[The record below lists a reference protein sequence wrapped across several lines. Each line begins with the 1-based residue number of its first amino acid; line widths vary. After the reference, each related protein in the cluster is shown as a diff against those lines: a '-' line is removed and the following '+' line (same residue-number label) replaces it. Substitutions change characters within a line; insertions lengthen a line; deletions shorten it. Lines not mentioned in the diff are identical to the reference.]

1 MLTRKLN
8 YISFLVNKGR
18 LVTLASEPTD
28 HTGYWMRMVSNAVS
42 QEFARKVSS
51 EDVTVAEW
59 TFMRALYDLEPTP
72 PSALAERMGMT
83 KGAISKLAE
92 RLVVKGLVERTESQE
107 DKRAHS
113 LSLTTEGR
121 AKIPILASLA
131 DENDAGFFGVLTND
145 EHEALDRILKALAE
159 RRGLKTTPVD

>member
-1 MLTRKLN
+1 MASKL
-8 YISFLVNKGR
+8 
-18 LVTLASEPTD
+18 TD

-42 QEFARKVSS
+42 QAFARKVLD

-59 TFMRALYDLEPTP
+59 SFMRALYDFEPMP
-72 PSALAERMGMT
+72 PSVLAERMGMS

-92 RLVVKGLVERTESQE
+92 RLTAKGLVAREESRD

-121 AKIPILASLA
+121 AKIPVLASLA
-131 DENDAGFFGVLTND
+131 DENDAEFFGVLTK
-145 EHEALDRILKALAE
+145 EERETLDWTLRVLAKRQELKA
-159 RRGLKTTPVD
+159 TPVD

>member
-1 MLTRKLN
+1 MT
-8 YISFLVNKGR
+8 S
-18 LVTLASEPTD
+18 ASDLTD

-42 QEFARKVSS
+42 QEFARKVSG

-59 TFMRALYDLEPTP
+59 AFMRALYDFEQTP
-72 PSALAERMGMT
+72 PSVLAERMGMT

-92 RLVVKGLVERTESQE
+92 RLVAKGLVERAENQH

-121 AKIPILASLA
+121 AKIPVLASLA
-131 DENDAGFFGVLTND
+131 DENDAEFFGVLTKK
-145 EHEALDRILKALAE
+145 EHEALARILKVLAE
-159 RRGLKTTPVD
+159 RRGLKATPVD

>member
-1 MLTRKLN
+1 MTSASKL
-8 YISFLVNKGR
+8 
-18 LVTLASEPTD
+18 TD

-42 QEFARKVSS
+42 QEFARKVSR

-59 TFMRALYDLEPTP
+59 SFMRALYDFEQTA
-72 PSALAERMGMT
+72 PSVLAERMGMT

-92 RLVVKGLVERTESQE
+92 RLVAKGLVERAESQQ

-121 AKIPILASLA
+121 ARIPVLASLA
-131 DENDAGFFGVLTND
+131 DQNDAEFFGVLTKED
-145 EHEALDRILKALAE
+145 HETLDRILKVLAE
-159 RRGLKTTPVD
+159 RRGLKATPVD